1 MNMIYK
7 ETTTHNVFECE
18 VRYRVNKPKIIC
30 FLCKHLILDCGI
42 SDYKRGMKPTITRF
56 SQAETSIFEWYNS
69 GGWTKIICSEKDR
82 EEWRKYINVPSAF
95 EEIEIRKMEKT
106 WFIFLQDPNDYQD
119 RLDVCWIQVN
129 SVLRIKEESNKR
141 PKVNRERF
149 LVAIPSTEKNQDGYY
164 VFKDDMKEQAISM
177 VRDHYSYALEKD
189 CKKMKVDVELFTD
202 RKFIDYVVCP
212 DGIAPGIT
220 DQGVQ

>member
-1 MNMIYK
+1 MDMIYK
-7 ETTTHNVFECE
+7 EATTHNVFECE

-42 SDYKRGMKPTITRF
+42 IDHKHGLKPTITSF
-56 SQAETSIFEWYNS
+56 SQAETSIVEWYNS

-82 EEWRKYINVPSAF
+82 EEWRKYVNDSSAF

-106 WFIFLQDPNDYQD
+106 WFHFLQDPNDFQD

-129 SVLRIKEESNKR
+129 SILRIKEESTKR
-141 PKVNRERF
+141 PIVNRERV
-149 LVAIPSTEKNQDGYY
+149 LVAIPSSEKNQDGYY

-177 VRDHYSYALEKD
+177 VRDYYSYALERD
-189 CKKMKVDVELFTD
+189 CKNMQVDVELTAD
-202 RKFIDYVVCP
+202 RYCKEYVICV
-212 DGIAPGIT
+212 DR
-220 DQGVQ
+220 